1 MHTGKNLLVALAL
14 LLLPI
19 SASAAGTVFKST
31 TTWNGITRY
40 YAVYVPQGMPVN
52 APMVLFL
59 HSTQNGKPTL
69 PPWVQEPQEW
79 KNLADKNRFLMV
91 WPVSTF
97 NTRSNQ
103 WYWDCNFF
111 NFSFLVPPDDMGFLR
126 NLITTLTKQYQ
137 TNPKRVFVS
146 GMSSGGYMVQRVGVE
161 LSDIVAAIAPV
172 SGTIWV
178 QPDGDDESPS
188 IPAQPV
194 SVLEYHG
201 TVDPDVP
208 YCGGSKRLAW
218 KETNNTVAST
228 QTTLSYWVSAN
239 SCSNL
244 STTQPT
250 CVGNKANA
258 AFTGLDATG
267 CLNGVE
273 VKFVPEIG
281 VGHIWVHGTA
291 ASLWSFFSTHGR

>member
-1 MHTGKNLLVALAL
+1 MFKGKCLLLAVV

-19 SASAAGTVFKST
+19 SASAAGTTVKNR
-31 TTWNGITRY
+31 TTWNGITRF
-40 YAVYVPQGMPVN
+40 YAVYIPQQMPVN
-52 APMVLFL
+52 APMVVFL
-59 HSTQNGKPTL
+59 HGTQNGNPDN
-69 PPWVQEPQEW
+69 PPWLQQPAEW
-79 KNLADKNRFLMV
+79 KNLADKNKFLMV

-111 NFSFLVPPDDMGFLR
+111 DFSFTAAPDDVGYLR
-126 NLITTLTKQYQ
+126 NLITTLAKQFQ
-137 TNPKRVFVS
+137 TDPKRVFVS
-146 GMSSGGYMVQRVGVE
+146 GMSSGGYMTQRVGVE
-161 LSDIVAAIAPV
+161 LSDLVAAIAPV
-172 SGTIWV
+172 SGTMWV
-178 QPDGDDESPS
+178 QPDSDDQSPAT
-188 IPAQPV
+188 PAQPV

-228 QTTLSYWVSAN
+228 QDTLSYWVSAN
-239 SCSNL
+239 ACSRR

-250 CVGNKANA
+250 CIGNKANA

-273 VKFVPEIG
+273 VKFIPEVG
-281 VGHIWVHGTA
+281 VGHVWVHGTGTPI
-291 ASLWSFFSTHGR
+291 WKFFSTHGR